1 MMVAVLAVLLV
12 QGPAP
17 SPLSLDSAIRRGIAA
32 RGRVAEARAG
42 LAEARAGHRLAGRI
56 PNPSLSYQ
64 HTADPPRQHLL
75 FDQPLSWLA
84 TRGSARAAAG
94 AAIRRARADSVFLM
108 AEVAQEVRESFYGA
122 LGAHEIERLMQDA
135 VAAADTFT
143 LIARRRLE
151 AGDISRFESEQ
162 AAQESRRG
170 QQLLSQARE
179 ETRAADAAF
188 ARAVGWGDAAPPT
201 PSGALDQGVDLGP
214 GLEFSPDS
222 MPAVVSAVADSAA
235 LALEWRTGRRGRLP
249 IPSVVAGADWD
260 DPGSPGRTFS
270 VIGFAVPLPLWNT
283 GGAEAALAQARAERG
298 AALAREA
305 RLEGIR
311 ARTEA
316 RARLEESARRARFA
330 RDSLTPAARALR
342 EQALAAYRAGETDV
356 LAVLDA
362 LRGEREIVLSEVE
375 SLRAFQA
382 ALAAWLALFGR
393 IE

>member
-1 MMVAVLAVLLV
+1 MMVAILAVLLV

-32 RGRVAEARAG
+32 RGRAAQARAG
-42 LAEARAGHRLAGRI
+42 VAEARAGHRLAGRI

-84 TRGSARAAAG
+84 TRGSSRAAAG
-94 AAIRRARADSVFLM
+94 AAIRRARADSVFLV
-108 AEVAQEVRESFYGA
+108 AGVAQEVRESFYSA
-122 LGAHEIERLMQDA
+122 LGAHEIERLVQEA

-151 AGDISRFESEQ
+151 AGDISRFESER

-188 ARAVGWGDAAPPT
+188 ARAVGWGDAASPT

-222 MPAVVSAVADSAA
+222 MPAVLSAVADSAA

-270 VIGFAVPLPLWNT
+270 LIGFAVPLPLWNT
-283 GGAEAALAQARAERG
+283 GGAEAALAQARAERA

-362 LRGEREIVLSEVE
+362 LRSEREIVLSEVE